1 MSKPKETGNKPLP
14 IKPRTG
20 PNSQWILLFDLPLLH
35 MHTDHHSKLPL
46 HPMKHQSEPEL
57 RKYHK
62 WGEKMLNAWESA
74 INYQRAV
81 QTFSWPKF
89 CYKLLSKQFPVVKA
103 PSNHYSESA

>member
-74 INYQRAV
+74 INYQRA
-81 QTFSWPKF
+81 
-89 CYKLLSKQFPVVKA
+89 YKPFLGPSSAINYCQNSFPW
-103 PSNHYSESA
+103 